1 MSKLGDALKPGLGA
15 LLAFAVVQ
23 QVGVVLADHGLKC
36 VCPPTGALAVLLFLM
51 PGAPASQPTCVV
63 LAHVLAAAAA
73 SLCVDYYPA
82 ALAELVPPTSGAVV
96 LAIVAMK
103 AFGAVH
109 PPAAAYAFLFAMQKM
124 PPVMIVKGPGLLGA
138 LVLLAVQQGAYLP
151 ALKALEA
158 KGKTA

>member
-23 QVGVVLADHGLKC
+23 Q
-36 VCPPTGALAVLLFLM
+36 
-51 PGAPASQPTCVV
+51 
-63 LAHVLAAAAA
+63 
-73 SLCVDYYPA
+73 
-82 ALAELVPPTSGAVV
+82 
-96 LAIVAMK
+96 